1 MRRII
6 KILTGRLM
14 LIVPLFWLQFAA
26 IAVLI
31 YHASIYIKV
40 MPILN
45 IVSILMVIMVVNSQ
59 SDPSYKIAW
68 IIVLLALPVVGVPL
82 YALAANRKMPK
93 KLSNGTIRA
102 SQKMVG
108 LLQTDE
114 STLDDEL
121 AMRAII
127 TYVRVHFG
135 SPPDYERVKASYD
148 EQKAQMMHA
157 TGYTDWG
164 DCAC

>member
-82 YALAANRKMPK
+82 
-93 KLSNGTIRA
+93 
-102 SQKMVG
+102 
-108 LLQTDE
+108 
-114 STLDDEL
+114 
-121 AMRAII
+121 
-127 TYVRVHFG
+127 
-135 SPPDYERVKASYD
+135 
-148 EQKAQMMHA
+148 
-157 TGYTDWG
+157 
-164 DCAC
+164 